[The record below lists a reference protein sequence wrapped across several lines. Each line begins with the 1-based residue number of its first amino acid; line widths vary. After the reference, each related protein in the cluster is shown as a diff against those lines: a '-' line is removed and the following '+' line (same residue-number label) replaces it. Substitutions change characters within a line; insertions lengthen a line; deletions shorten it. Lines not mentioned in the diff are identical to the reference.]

1 MDKAVFAN
9 ISNNSYYLLT
19 SLFNVNDDKS
29 YILDPLT
36 CVIRLGVLSFKPV
49 GTKISINQNKISYN
63 VPNFFQG
70 TLRWTYGDNRNDL
83 HNLFKPLLYSTQWYD
98 MEDPIILNL
107 FTFAISGLEKLKLS
121 YSSNSIICH
130 SIDHYIDV
138 IKKYKNKDNDT
149 ENSNE
154 LYKKLKTLWS
164 SSQISII
171 NSLLGEVCRTDMIN
185 KKEYYINAIENILS
199 IKEETVND
207 LIIKNTTLL

>member
-1 MDKAVFAN
+1 MDKAVFTN
-9 ISNNSYYLLT
+9 ITNNSYYLLT
-19 SLFNVNDDKS
+19 SLWQGKDDKS

-63 VPNFFQG
+63 DPNIFQG
-70 TLRWTYGDNRNDL
+70 TVRWTYGDNRNDL

-98 MEDPIILNL
+98 MEDPAISNI

-121 YSSNSIICH
+121 YTTNSIICH

-138 IKKYKNKDNDT
+138 IKKYKNKDDKT
-149 ENSNE
+149 ENENE
-154 LYKKLKTLWS
+154 LYKKLKNLWS
-164 SSQISII
+164 DSQISII
-171 NSLLGEVCRTDMIN
+171 NSLLQEVCKTDMIN

>member
-1 MDKAVFAN
+1 MDKAVFTN
-9 ISNNSYYLLT
+9 ITNNSYYLISSFLQGT
-19 SLFNVNDDKS
+19 DNKS

-63 VPNFFQG
+63 DPNIFQG
-70 TLRWTYGDNRNDL
+70 TVRWTYGDNRNDL

-98 MEDPIILNL
+98 MEDPIISNI

-130 SIDHYIDV
+130 SLDHYIDV
-138 IKKYKNKDNDT
+138 IKKNKNIDNDS
-149 ENSNE
+149 ENVNE
-154 LYKKLKTLWS
+154 LYKKLKKLWS
-164 SSQISII
+164 NPQISII
-171 NSLLGEVCRTDMIN
+171 NSLLHEVCDTDMLN